1 MTHLSDHQLLPPLCC
16 CIVCL
21 IYVILEADPVPS
33 SRAKS
38 VCCPF
43 SSRRTM
49 VRALARKE
57 GKNYTPKV
65 CCKLL
70 SFCCSEDANLGQQE
84 ERTFLKS
91 PHQKSL
97 RLGAIRAPF
106 LVQFF
111 IVLSFCCRFAAL
123 SFCDLGQLIQ
133 SITLSNSIHPLFSF
147 LLSFS
152 PSLFFLLPLSLS
164 FPLFSLTPN
173 NQPDPTHFISLSLS
187 LSLYFYFSLSKSFSL
202 SFSCTHSLTGS
213 DSLHLFLFL
222 SSFSLSPPLSLEPPQ
237 TPPPSKSEWLS
248 MFICNT

>member
-152 PSLFFLLPLSLS
+152 PSLFFLLPLSHFLS
-164 FPLFSLTPN
+164 FLSHPVTSPIGLTSSLSPFLVLCIFPLLFH
-173 NQPDPTHFISLSLS
+173 QSLSLS
-187 LSLYFYFSLSKSFSL
+187 LSLSFSRPL
-202 SFSCTHSLTGS
+202 THSIRLTT
-213 DSLHLFLFL
+213 
-222 SSFSLSPPLSLEPPQ
+222 SSGAL
-237 TPPPSKSEWLS
+237 
-248 MFICNT
+248 I

>member
-152 PSLFFLLPLSLS
+152 PSLFFLLSLSLS
-164 FPLFSLTPN
+164 FPLFSLTPS
-173 NQPDPTHFISLSLS
+173 NQPNATHINSSFFLSLCIFIFFFQKFFISLSLS
-187 LSLYFYFSLSKSFSL
+187 RSLSR
-202 SFSCTHSLTGS
+202 T
-213 DSLHLFLFL
+213 
-222 SSFSLSPPLSLEPPQ
+222 
-237 TPPPSKSEWLS
+237 
-248 MFICNT
+248 